1 MAPHAPPED
10 TRMDRTARPA
20 PRLAPLAPSPD
31 LGKEFAAYE
40 KSLGFVPNS
49 VLIMQRRPKLVRAL
63 AELAAAVW
71 DPESAVDRGF
81 KRLLAHFASRAA
93 GCQYCMA
100 HTAGGALRL
109 GVSEAKLAALWDYRT
124 SPLYTEAER
133 LALDFALAAAA
144 VPNDVSDELFA
155 AMRRHWTDDQMVE
168 IVGVIAMFGFLNR
181 WNDTM
186 ATPLEAEPVEIGE
199 RFLAQGGWDQSKHAR
214 AAGAP

>member
-1 MAPHAPPED
+1 
-10 TRMDRTARPA
+10 MDRTARPA
-20 PRLAPLAPSPD
+20 RLAPQAPVAGLKD
-31 LGKEFAAYE
+31 AYAAYE

-71 DPESAVDRGF
+71 DPESTVDRGF

-109 GVSEAKLAALWDYRT
+109 GVSEEKLAALWDYRT

-144 VPNDVSDELFA
+144 VPNEVSDELFA
-155 AMRRHWTDDQMVE
+155 AMRRHWSEDQMVE
-168 IVGVIAMFGFLNR
+168 IVGVISLFGFLNR

-186 ATPLEAEPVEIGE
+186 ATPLEAEPIEVGA
-199 RFLAQGGWDQSKHAR
+199 RFLAKGGWNHAKHVR
-214 AAGAP
+214 A